1 MVGWTDAYVS
11 GWGTTSEGGQV
22 SDILRKVKRDEMKT
36 FFFNFVIFNVQHSY
50 SNIQE

>member
-22 SDILRKVKRDEMKT
+22 SDILRKVNKIMQEVKT
-36 FFFNFVIFNVQHSY
+36 FFLFYFVF
-50 SNIQE
+50 